1 MPGLVVAARAPI
13 ATQAAKRLL
22 DTAAGQGD
30 GLSLES
36 FASAM
41 LAFTE
46 DGREGTAAFQ
56 DKRTPAWR
64 GQ

>member
-1 MPGLVVAARAPI
+1 MPGLVVDDLGPVNRLTLDRPAR
-13 ATQAAKRLL
+13 L

-30 GLSLES
+30 GLSLDS

-46 DGREGTAAFQ
+46 DNREG
-56 DKRTPAWR
+56 TPAWR